1 MGQTR
6 KAGQREGSEMPQYTT
21 EFGSLTSYRKGG
33 VIPITEDPR
42 RFVFSNIFEVANKS
56 APWERVVVGK
66 NFEYTIEVARAEGTS
81 PWYTAA
87 HDEFAICVDGQIE
100 VHLIKLDDPDKYV
113 DPESEGAHLIK
124 EAMPEG
130 RKMGRIVLGLGHMAM
145 LPVGSAYRFAAAQ
158 PACLLFQ
165 SILGPVSVEK
175 WAEICQH

>member
-1 MGQTR
+1 
-6 KAGQREGSEMPQYTT
+6 MPQYTT
-21 EFGSLTSYRKGG
+21 EFGSLASYKKGG
-33 VIPITEDPR
+33 VLPITEDPK

-56 APWERVVVGK
+56 APWDRVVVGK
-66 NFEYTIEVARAEGTS
+66 NFEYTIEVARGEGTS
-81 PWYTAA
+81 PWCTAA
-87 HDEFAICVDGQIE
+87 HDEFVICVDGKVE

-130 RKMGRIVLGLGHMAM
+130 RKMGRIVLGHGHMAI
-145 LPVGSAYRFAAAQ
+145 LPVGAAYRFSAEK
-158 PACLLFQ
+158 PCCLLFQ